1 MAPIRLPGL
10 PRRQPGVPL
19 PPPCLTRR
27 RGALS
32 ARRSAKTCAT
42 PPPREPTAWF
52 RVDVSDLRSLGA
64 IAGAIRARVAVRKIA
79 SMRWVLSGLLLAW
92 TAAATVLVL
101 GMDGGPDG
109 IGYLL
114 MAGLCAFFVINE
126 LAAMERVRRIAK
138 RFVRPFYY

>member
-1 MAPIRLPGL
+1 M
-10 PRRQPGVPL
+10 
-19 PPPCLTRR
+19 
-27 RGALS
+27 
-32 ARRSAKTCAT
+32 
-42 PPPREPTAWF
+42 W
-52 RVDVSDLRSLGA
+52 
-64 IAGAIRARVAVRKIA
+64 
-79 SMRWVLSGLLLAW
+79 WVLSGLLLAW

-114 MAGLCAFFVINE
+114 MAGLCASFVINE